1 MARPGS
7 AGSWA
12 LIIAICFSFLHVD
25 RATAQARKAPP
36 PRAPAPSPAP
46 APIQFEDATEA
57 ARLDYRN
64 LFGGP
69 DKPYI
74 IESTGN
80 GAAFF
85 DFDADGW
92 LDLFVANGS
101 TLEKQEKGERG
112 PGNRLYRN
120 DGKGSFRDVTAGSGL
135 EGGYWG
141 SGVAAG
147 DYDNDGRVDL
157 YVTTVLEGNHL
168 YRNEGDGRFADV
180 TAAARVGGGKRDS
193 VSAAFF
199 DYDRDG
205 RLDLLVANY
214 VRFDRAYIDKVSP
227 YCLWKGLRVFCGPTG
242 VAGEPNVLYHNDG
255 DGTFTD
261 VTAKAGLVN
270 PELKSLGLLTA
281 DLDDDGWP
289 DVYVA
294 SDSTIQGV
302 YRNRGD
308 GTFEDV
314 SLLSGSG
321 YSQDGR
327 AQAGMGID
335 AGDFDGDGRPDLFL
349 TTFQDDYKTLYHND
363 GKLRFSDVTYAAKIG
378 QVSFNRL
385 SWGTAFRD
393 FDNDGW
399 PDLFV
404 ASGHVYPQVDEA
416 RLAQE
421 TYAQGN
427 QVLRNLGHGA
437 FADVTSSAGPGL
449 RVIKSSRGAAF
460 GDYDNDGRVDIV
472 VVNMD
477 DTLTLLHNTT
487 KNAHHWLIVKTIG
500 GKSNRDGIGARVRVR
515 AGGREQTHEV
525 KTSGSFASSNDPR
538 IHFGLGAAARVES
551 LEVKWPSGG
560 LQTFTDLPVDR
571 TIVVHEEQGL
581 RPAEP

>member
-1 MARPGS
+1 MVRSGS

-12 LIIAICFSFLHVD
+12 LIPAICFSFFLD
-25 RATAQARKAPP
+25 RAAAQAPKAP
-36 PRAPAPSPAP
+36 P
-46 APIQFEDATEA
+46 APIQFDDATA
-57 ARLDYRN
+57 PARLEYRN
-64 LFGGP
+64 VFGSPG
-69 DKPYI
+69 KPYI
-74 IESTGN
+74 VESTGN
-80 GAAFF
+80 GAAFL
-85 DFDADGW
+85 DFDGDGW

-101 TLEKQEKGERG
+101 TLERQEKGERG

-120 DGKGSFRDVTAGSGL
+120 DGKGGFLDVTAGSGL

-157 YVTTVLEGNHL
+157 YVTAVLEGNHL

-180 TAAARVGGGKRDS
+180 TAGAGVGGGKRDS

-214 VRFDRAYIDKVSP
+214 VKFDRAYIDKVSP
-227 YCLWKGLRVFCGPTG
+227 FCLWKGLRVFCGPTG
-242 VAGEPNVLYHNDG
+242 VAGEPNVLYHNEG
-255 DGTFTD
+255 DGRFTD
-261 VTAKAGLVN
+261 VTAKAGLVK

-294 SDSTIQGV
+294 SDSTVQGV

-314 SLLSGSG
+314 SLLSGAG

-335 AGDFDGDGRPDLFL
+335 AGDFDGDGRPDLFV
-349 TTFQDDYKTLYHND
+349 TTFQDDYKTLYRND
-363 GKLRFSDVTYAAKIG
+363 GKLRFSDVTYAARIG

-393 FDNDGW
+393 FDNDGA

-427 QVLRNLGHGA
+427 QVLRNIGDGA
-437 FADVTSSAGPGL
+437 FADVTASAGPGL

-460 GDYDNDGRVDIV
+460 GDYDNDGRVDVV

-487 KNAHHWLIVKTIG
+487 KNAHHWLAVKTIG
-500 GKSNRDGIGARVRVR
+500 VKSNRDGIGARVRVR
-515 AGGREQTHEV
+515 AGGRAQTREV
-525 KTSGSFASSNDPR
+525 TTSGSYASASDPR
-538 IHFGLGAAARVES
+538 VHFGLGATASVES
-551 LEVKWPSGG
+551 LEVKWPSGA
-560 LQTFTDLPVDR
+560 LQTFTDVPVDR
-571 TIVVHEEQGL
+571 VIVVHEEQGL
-581 RPAEP
+581 RPTAP

>member
-12 LIIAICFSFLHVD
+12 LIIAISFSLLHVD
-25 RATAQARKAPP
+25 RAAAQAKKASA
-36 PRAPAPSPAP
+36 PRAPVPSTAP
-46 APIQFEDATEA
+46 AIQFEDATDS

-69 DKPYI
+69 EKPYI
-74 IESTGN
+74 VESTGN
-80 GAAFF
+80 GAAFL
-85 DFDADGW
+85 DFDGDGW

-101 TLEKQEKGERG
+101 TLERQEKGERG

-120 DGKGSFRDVTAGSGL
+120 DGKGGFRDVTAGSGL

-157 YVTTVLEGNHL
+157 YVTTVLEGNRL

-180 TAAARVGGGKRDS
+180 TAAACVGGGKRDS

-242 VAGEPNVLYHNDG
+242 VAGEPNVLYHNEG

-308 GTFEDV
+308 GTFEDA
-314 SLLSGSG
+314 SLLSGAG

-327 AQAGMGID
+327 AQAGMGVD
-335 AGDFDGDGRPDLFL
+335 AGDFDGDGRSDLFV

-385 SWGTAFRD
+385 SWGAAFRD

-399 PDLFV
+399 PDVFV
-404 ASGHVYPQVDEA
+404 ASGHVYPQVDGA

-427 QVLRNLGHGA
+427 QVLRNTGDGA
-437 FADVTSSAGPGL
+437 FADVTASAGPGL
-449 RVIKSSRGAAF
+449 QVIKSSRGAAF
-460 GDYDNDGRVDIV
+460 GDYDNDGRVDVV

-487 KNAHHWLIVKTIG
+487 KNAHHWLAVKTIG

-515 AGGREQTHEV
+515 AGGRDQVREV
-525 KTSGSFASSNDPR
+525 RTSGSYASSNDPR
-538 IHFGLGAAARVES
+538 VHFGLGAAPRVES
-551 LEVKWPSGG
+551 LEVRWPSGA
-560 LQTFTDLPVDR
+560 LQTFTDVPLDR
-571 TIVVHEEQGL
+571 VVVVHEEQGL
-581 RPAEP
+581 RPTEP